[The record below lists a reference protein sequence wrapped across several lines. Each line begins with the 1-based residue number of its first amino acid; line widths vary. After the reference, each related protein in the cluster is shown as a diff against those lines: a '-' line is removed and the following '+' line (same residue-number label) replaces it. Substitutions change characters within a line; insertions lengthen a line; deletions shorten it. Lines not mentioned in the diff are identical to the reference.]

1 MAPLFNKTF
10 VYEPAILMRYRLSQ
24 NLPHLRHYSFD
35 TVPSEKLVV
44 SIFNVLDV
52 IENPKSLISQVLK
65 LNPTYL
71 IVSIPSKDP
80 KVLEKYEFGTLEKWA
95 SLKYYDLDD
104 HDYLD
109 CIIAIYK
116 L

>member
-10 VYEPAILMRYRLSQ
+10 VYEPAILMRYRLGQ
-24 NLPHLRHYSFD
+24 NLPHSIHYSFD
-35 TVPSEKLVV
+35 TVPCKKLVV

-65 LNPTYL
+65 LNPNYL

-80 KVLEKYEFGTLEKWA
+80 KVLEKYEFGTLERWT

-104 HDYLD
+104 NDYLD